1 VIVQRSIADTFNAQ
15 FHEYMTSVDNHAAAG
30 IDRNLPS
37 KMQNLHRMVDL
48 LIDTVDKTKKQAL
61 EFKEKY

>member
-1 VIVQRSIADTFNAQ
+1 VQRSIADTFNAQ

-37 KMQNLHRMVDL
+37 KMQNLHRMVDM
-48 LIDTVDKTKKQAL
+48 LIETVDKTKK
-61 EFKEKY
+61 